1 MEGDAPSEPI
11 FLGGEGNN
19 GAGRAW
25 SLGADGL
32 QLVEPTLRRVVPTG
46 RERLGESG
54 ALRGDGGY
62 VWLKRRKAAKAA
74 VLI

>member
-1 MEGDAPSEPI
+1 
-11 FLGGEGNN
+11 
-19 GAGRAW
+19 
-25 SLGADGL
+25 LGADGL